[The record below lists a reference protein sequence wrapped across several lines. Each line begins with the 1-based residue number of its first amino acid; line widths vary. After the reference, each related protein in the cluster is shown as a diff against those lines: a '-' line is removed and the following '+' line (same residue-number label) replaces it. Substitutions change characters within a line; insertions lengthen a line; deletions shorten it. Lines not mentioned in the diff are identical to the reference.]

1 MGKIVIKKRITLEF
15 LGDEY
20 KECYLEFKTIPMKD
34 YIEYVKK
41 ASESKGEAEA
51 SQYIIDALTPLFV
64 SGKFL
69 ENDELFDVTKD
80 QIKEFD
86 VETLVT
92 SFNILTGQAPSPN
105 SPAG

>member
-20 KECYLEFKTIPMKD
+20 KDCYLEFNTIPMKD

-41 ASESKGEAEA
+41 ASQAKGEAEA

-80 QIKEFD
+80 QIQDFN

-92 SFNILTGQAPSPN
+92 AFNMLTGQTPSPN
-105 SPAG
+105 